1 MLVLVCLHDGVLWND
16 EEVAG
21 DHLRLLVHRA
31 VGVRVEGLILRV
43 SQLVDHL
50 LRSGPLVMRGLLLT
64 RGVIVAAEE
73 LQVALGHSS
82 CRCRSASFG
91 GFAALMMVMVAEEVG
106 VLLDEHGVIAALLQ
120 HQVAVLLRCGL
131 RRRVR
136 QSALSIAARV
146 GVEDLRLLLAVV
158 LHLHRGRPR
167 MMVEHAR
174 LLVSALSYS
183 HGLPLIVD

>member
-1 MLVLVCLHDGVLWND
+1 
-16 EEVAG
+16 
-21 DHLRLLVHRA
+21 
-31 VGVRVEGLILRV
+31 
-43 SQLVDHL
+43 
-50 LRSGPLVMRGLLLT
+50 
-64 RGVIVAAEE
+64 
-73 LQVALGHSS
+73 
-82 CRCRSASFG
+82 
-91 GFAALMMVMVAEEVG
+91 MMVMVAEEVG

-167 MMVEHAR
+167 MVVEHAR